1 MKRPANILFIHQNFP
16 GQYRHL
22 APALAARGHIVRAL
36 SIRENSPLPGVT
48 TTVYA
53 PTRGTTRE
61 AHPWA
66 QDFETKIVRGE
77 ACARA
82 IEGLVAGGFVP
93 DIVCANPG
101 WGESLF
107 VKDVLPD
114 AHLHLYLEYL
124 YPTRG
129 GDTGFDPEF
138 APDSNRARA
147 HARAKRAAQLLA
159 IDAMDSAVA
168 PTRWQRDT
176 FPEAQRER
184 IDICFD
190 GVDTGLVRPDPAA
203 VLEHAGRTFRAGEPI
218 VTFVSRNLEP
228 YRGFHTFMR
237 ALPKLMAAV
246 PDAQVLIVGGDGVS
260 YGRPPADGVPFRK
273 RFLGE
278 IAGRIDPARL
288 HFLGTVP
295 YPTFVRVLQVSAA
308 HTYLTYPFVL
318 SWSMVE
324 AMAAG
329 CLLVGSSTGPVQE
342 VIEDGVNGRLVD
354 FFDADALADTLAKAL
369 RDPKA
374 HAGMRANARRT
385 AVERY
390 DLAACLA
397 RQIELV
403 EARLG

>member
-22 APALAARGHIVRAL
+22 APALAARGHNIRAL
-36 SIRENSPLPGVT
+36 SIRENPPLPGVT
-48 TTVYA
+48 ATTYT

-82 IEGLVAGGFVP
+82 IEGLVADGFVP
-93 DIVCANPG
+93 DLVCANPG

-176 FPEAQRER
+176 FPEALRAR

-203 VLEHAGRTFRAGEPI
+203 VLEHGGRTFRAGDPI

-246 PDAQVLIVGGDGVS
+246 PDAQVLVVGGDGVS

-273 RFLGE
+273 RFLDE

-329 CLLVGSSTGPVQE
+329 CLLVGSSTGPVE
-342 VIEDGVNGRLVD
+342 ELVRDGVNGRLVD
-354 FFDADALADTLAKAL
+354 FFDSDALADALAAAL
-369 RDPKA
+369 RDPAA

-385 AVERY
+385 AVEGY

-403 EARLG
+403 EDRLD

>member
-1 MKRPANILFIHQNFP
+1 MTRPANILFIHQNFP
-16 GQYRHL
+16 GQYLHL
-22 APALAARGHIVRAL
+22 APALAARGHKVWSL
-36 SIRENSPLPGVT
+36 SIRRNAPLPGVT
-48 TTVYA
+48 SALYA
-53 PTRGTTRE
+53 PVRGTTRE

-82 IEGLVAGGFVP
+82 IETLGAKGFVP

-107 VKDVLPD
+107 VKDVLPA

-129 GDTGFDPEF
+129 GDVGFDPEF
-138 APDSNRARA
+138 SPDNAATRA

-168 PTRWQRDT
+168 PTNWQRDT
-176 FPEAQRER
+176 FPETMRER
-184 IDICFD
+184 IDLCFD
-190 GVDTGLVRPDPAA
+190 GVDTGVVRPDPAA
-203 VLEHAGRTFRAGEPI
+203 VLEHGGRTFRAGQPI

-237 ALPKLMAAV
+237 SLPRLLAAV

-260 YGRPPADGVPFRK
+260 YGKAPADGVSFRK
-273 RFLGE
+273 RFVDEL
-278 IAGRIDPARL
+278 AGRIDLSRV

-308 HTYLTYPFVL
+308 HAYLTYPFVL

-329 CLLVGSSTGPVQE
+329 CLLVGSSTGPVKE
-342 VIEDGVNGRLVD
+342 LVEDGVNGRLVD
-354 FFDADALADTLAKAL
+354 FFDPDALADTLASAL
-369 RDPKA
+369 RDPAA
-374 HAGMRANARRT
+374 HAAMRAAARRT

-397 RQIELV
+397 RQVELV
-403 EARLG
+403 ESRIG